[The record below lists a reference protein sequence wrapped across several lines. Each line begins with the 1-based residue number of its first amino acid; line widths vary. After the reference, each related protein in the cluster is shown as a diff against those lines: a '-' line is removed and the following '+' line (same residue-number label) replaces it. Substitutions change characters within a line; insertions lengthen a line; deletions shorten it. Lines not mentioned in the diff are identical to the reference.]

1 MNRTTFQQDLQEHL
15 DSIRRICKSRNET
28 IAVAESV
35 TAGCIQHLLSTAET
49 AQQFFQGGI
58 TVYNCSQKAIHLG
71 VDPVFADSCNGVDP
85 SIARQMA
92 SAVCTLFRSQVG
104 VGITGYA
111 TRMPEEGIHDLY
123 AYIAIAGNGRLLH
136 EEKLHTTYEGMAAQ
150 WDYAERTV
158 QRLGEL
164 LSNGIQG

>member
-1 MNRTTFQQDLQEHL
+1 MNRTTLQQNLQGHL
-15 DSIRRICKSRNET
+15 DSIRKICETRNET

-35 TAGCIQHLLSTAET
+35 TAGCIQHLLSTAEA
-49 AQQFFQGGI
+49 AQQCFQGGI

-71 VDPVFADSCNGVDP
+71 VDPVFADTCNGVDP

-104 VGITGYA
+104 VAITGYA
-111 TRMPEEGIHDLY
+111 TRMPEEGINDLY
-123 AYIAIAGNGRLLH
+123 AYMAIVRNGRLLH
-136 EEKLHTTYEGMAAQ
+136 EEKLRTTYEGMAAQ

-164 LSNGIQG
+164 LS